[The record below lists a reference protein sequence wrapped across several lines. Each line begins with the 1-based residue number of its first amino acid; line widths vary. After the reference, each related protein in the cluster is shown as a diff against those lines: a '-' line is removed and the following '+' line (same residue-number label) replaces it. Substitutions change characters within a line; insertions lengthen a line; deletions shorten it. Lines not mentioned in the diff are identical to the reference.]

1 MPEKEAKIKEIISQ
15 TIGNKRIGRKKL
27 IAKIHRSHKEISGF
41 KIRRIYEKYG
51 FQLTKRVPKK
61 RVKIEPNPIVI
72 PDSPNKEWAI
82 DFMSDT
88 LNNGNKFRT
97 LNIIDHFNRKCLGIG
112 VKRSIPAKSVIE
124 ILQRA
129 IDEYGKPE
137 GIRTDNGPE
146 FTSKLFQLWLKS
158 NGINWVQIQP
168 GKPQQNGIIER
179 FNRTFREEV
188 LDANIFYNL
197 HQTEEFFCEWIKEYN
212 GERQHESL
220 GYLTPNEYAA

>member
-1 MPEKEAKIKEIISQ
+1 MPEKEVEIKEIITK
-15 TIGNKRIGRKKL
+15 TIGNKRIGRNKL
-27 IAKIHRSHKEISGF
+27 IAKIHKTNKEISGF
-41 KIRRIYEKYG
+41 KIRRVYEKYG
-51 FQLTKRVPKK
+51 LQLTKRLPRK
-61 RVKIEPNPIVI
+61 RIKVEPNPIVI
-72 PDSPNKEWAI
+72 PDAPNKEWAM

-88 LNNGNKFRT
+88 LENGNKFRT

-112 VKRSIPAKSVIE
+112 LKRSIPAKSVIE

-146 FTSKLFQLWLKS
+146 FTSKLFQLWLEN
-158 NGINWVQIQP
+158 NGIKWVQIQP

-197 HQTEEFFCEWIKEYN
+197 HQTEEFFYEWIKEYN
-212 GERQHESL
+212 GERLHESL